1 VHGYFPATI
10 QNAPEPPDLI
20 FYDMFSSNTCPEQWK
35 LETFERLFAACR
47 GRAVELFT
55 YTCST
60 AARVALL
67 AAGFYVARGR
77 NAGEKEETTIAFTP
91 EASCVSGELLSAEW
105 LGRWHRSHA
114 KFPRELH
121 PDHHRAFEQLIL
133 AHQQFQQPEHANSR

>member
-1 VHGYFPATI
+1 MGLARSILRGLAWSRWKRRLKIAATC
-10 QNAPEPPDLI
+10 LGI
-20 FYDMFSSNTCPEQWK
+20 F
-35 LETFERLFAACR
+35 L
-47 GRAVELFT
+47 
-55 YTCST
+55 
-60 AARVALL
+60 ALL
-67 AAGFYVARGR
+67 TAAGFYVARGR

-91 EASCVSGELLSAEW
+91 KASRVSGELLSAEW